1 MAIKIIKGIAIALVT
16 IIICLILFVWWL
28 LSDDIKLA
36 KNYAEVEVAQ
46 GDIVDYKVFLNPGE
60 KYDILS
66 LIDKPIRDE
75 IAEYMKI
82 NCLKLAEGV
91 HSFNRVSGTVKS
103 LINEDFRFEKIS
115 EEDNVNYFYSA
126 WWYVTHLVF

>member
-46 GDIVDYKVFLNPGE
+46 GDIVDYKVFL
-60 KYDILS
+60 
-66 LIDKPIRDE
+66 R
-75 IAEYMKI
+75 
-82 NCLKLAEGV
+82 
-91 HSFNRVSGTVKS
+91 
-103 LINEDFRFEKIS
+103 
-115 EEDNVNYFYSA
+115 
-126 WWYVTHLVF
+126 